1 MASPAMTDEQ
11 VAVFKGAARHFNV
24 HILVRRTNPASLPY
38 VGRAGFTP
46 KRLDCKAKT
55 ADRNA
60 RPRGRAQ
67 IDCAG
72 LVVDPTVT
80 GPGAYNTARKY
91 ETSLKEWAKFSERH
105 IHDEVRSREGQQRFT
120 YIPRG
125 GLYYVDM
132 DPDSPR
138 YGCVKFTSSS
148 LITAGKYVHGDFDL
162 YGIVPADNPAQN
174 VRVEEERHG
183 YRHARSPEFLDVQLY
198 VNSKLKAPMVLHGAQ
213 ESYAAT
219 HEEDE
224 LDVFHPD
231 GRVTAAENAAEIA
244 RLYATVFEGRKLFSD
259 AGTVQIVRGRF
270 VTPA

>member
-1 MASPAMTDEQ
+1 MAGPAMTDEQ
-11 VAVFKGAARHFNV
+11 VAVFRAAARHFNV
-24 HILVRRTNPASLPY
+24 HILVRRTNLASLPH

-60 RPRGRAQ
+60 HPKGRAQ
-67 IDCAG
+67 IECAG

-80 GPGAYNTARKY
+80 GAGAYNTGKKY

-105 IHDEVRSREGQQRFT
+105 LTDEVRSWEGQQRFT

-125 GLYYVDM
+125 GLYHVDM
-132 DPDSPR
+132 NPDSPR
-138 YGCVKFTSSS
+138 YGCVKFSSNS
-148 LITAGKYVHGDFDL
+148 LISAGKYVHGDFDL
-162 YGIVPADNPAQN
+162 YGIVPADSPAQN
-174 VRVEEERHG
+174 VRVVEERHG
-183 YRHARSPEFLDVQLY
+183 YRHARSPEFLDVQIF
-198 VNSKLKAPMVLHGAQ
+198 VNSRLKATMVLHGAQ

-231 GRVTAAENAAEIA
+231 GRVTGAEGAAEIA
-244 RLYATVFEGRKLFSD
+244 RLYATVFEGRKLFTD
-259 AGTVQIVRGRF
+259 AGNGKIVQGRF
-270 VTPA
+270 VPAV